1 MISNRTM
8 SCAFDI
14 LSDIPVAHT
23 LSLLTQSG
31 VSTFGLNSFCEPTA
45 HFRIPLRETLLGIDG
60 NSRIELC
67 ASIVELKQTLRNLT
81 GLDYKFDE
89 RWSRFERSLA
99 IDGYSIRG
107 GQIIN
112 SDPIAEHL
120 ATAEKSLSELI
131 YQSSILEADGIV
143 TSIEKSAE
151 DYLKQP
157 PDLNGCLSNMRTA
170 LETLVKSLASK
181 IQSACGETKD
191 TSKWGNAVSY
201 LRSKGFLSEKEE
213 SVLIATYALLSELH
227 RPIQMDENEMVRFAR
242 SIALAICWLLSKK
255 ATYEKP

>member
-1 MISNRTM
+1 MIQNRTM
-8 SCAFDI
+8 SCVFDI

-31 VSTFGLNSFCEPTA
+31 VSTFDLNDFYEPTPY
-45 HFRIPLRETLLGIDG
+45 FRIPLRVTLLSIDG
-60 NSRIELC
+60 SSRMELC

-81 GLDYKFDE
+81 NPDYKFDE
-89 RWSRFERSLA
+89 RWPRFERSLA
-99 IDGYSIRG
+99 LDGYSIRG
-107 GQIIN
+107 GGIIS

-131 YQSSILEADGIV
+131 HQSSISEADGII

-170 LETLVKSLASK
+170 LETIAKSLALK

-191 TSKWGNAVSY
+191 TSKWGSAVSY

-213 SVLIATYALLSELH
+213 TVLTATYALLSELH
-227 RPIQMDENEMVRFAR
+227 RPIRMDENEMVRFAR
-242 SIALAICWLLSKK
+242 SIALAVCWLLSKK
-255 ATYEKP
+255 ATYENA